1 MLTLT
6 YRDLSTKVLG
16 NLADRTMELINQS
29 AVDAAI
35 NNPLTVELKSRS
47 VERHFSFFHTHFSVI
62 ILNSFIGYIP
72 TSLWMFPAH
81 IVEKVTIPKI
91 YLVHIRYLHTSLW
104 MFPSHIGDIIT
115 PS

>member
-29 AVDAAI
+29 AVDTAI

-47 VERHFSFFHTHFSVI
+47 EEYNAVVIKKNIQRHGSYH
-62 ILNSFIGYIP
+62 
-72 TSLWMFPAH
+72 
-81 IVEKVTIPKI
+81 
-91 YLVHIRYLHTSLW
+91 
-104 MFPSHIGDIIT
+104 
-115 PS
+115 